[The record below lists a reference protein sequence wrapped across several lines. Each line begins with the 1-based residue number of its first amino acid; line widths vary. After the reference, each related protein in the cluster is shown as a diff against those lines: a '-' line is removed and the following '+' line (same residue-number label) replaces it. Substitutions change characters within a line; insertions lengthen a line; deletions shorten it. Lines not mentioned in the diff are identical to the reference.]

1 MGTPDRFHEVE
12 HDLLSGKVAARNLSN
27 RQKAIFLDRDG
38 TINVYKGFLT
48 RPDDFELLPGVTE
61 AIHRINKSGYLC
73 IVVSNQPV
81 IARGDCSFDDLKAI
95 HDKMETELGHQGAF
109 IDAIYYCPH
118 HPDKGFEGERPDYK
132 FNCDCRKPKPGL
144 LLQAAN
150 DWNIDLNE
158 SYMIGDSERD
168 VAAGNAAGCKQSY
181 LVKANEPE
189 ALFSIINV
197 II

>member
-1 MGTPDRFHEVE
+1 M
-12 HDLLSGKVAARNLSN
+12 
-27 RQKAIFLDRDG
+27 
-38 TINVYKGFLT
+38 
-48 RPDDFELLPGVTE
+48 ELL
-61 AIHRINKSGYLC
+61 
-73 IVVSNQPV
+73 
-81 IARGDCSFDDLKAI
+81 
-95 HDKMETELGHQGAF
+95 LGMDGAF
-109 IDAIYYCPH
+109 VDAIYFCPH